1 MTVGVF
7 GRLGVTFR
15 VSLRD
20 PEGHSHGCDAEL
32 MACLMQGHNSSLP
45 RALKMAALEDIK
57 ASAHKIPSKAG
68 NRAHEGMPR

>member
-1 MTVGVF
+1 MAF
-7 GRLGVTFR
+7 W

-20 PEGHSHGCDAEL
+20 SATVMGAEL
-32 MACLMQGHNSSLP
+32 MACLMQCHNSSVP
-45 RALKMAALEDIK
+45 RALRMAVLEDIK